1 MDEIPTKNDRGAS
14 FISHFYIKKTVLLKS
29 RKGKKKLV
37 CAFPYILGFRK
48 NEWQDF
54 RVLSVKFL

>member
-14 FISHFYIKKTVLLKS
+14 FISHFYKKGFCLNQEKLK
-29 RKGKKKLV
+29 KHLF